1 MTAPGPL
8 QRLWRAVLP
17 APLVSALLFV
27 AWTMLAQSAS
37 PGNLILAAAFA
48 LAVPWFSERFRPE
61 RPRLKAWGTIL
72 RLGLV
77 VLRDIVVS
85 NIDVA
90 RRVLGPEP
98 AIRSRFVWVPLA
110 IRDPHGI
117 VALAGI
123 ITMTPGTLSSE
134 LTEDRRFLLVH
145 ALHCPDDAAEAALVA
160 DIKARYEAPLMEI
173 FE

>member
-1 MTAPGPL
+1 MG
-8 QRLWRAVLP
+8 RLMHALLP
-17 APLVSALLFV
+17 APLITALLFG
-27 AWTMLAQSAS
+27 AWLMLAQSAS
-37 PGNLILAAAFA
+37 VGNLILAAVFA
-48 LAVPWFSERFRPE
+48 LVIPWFSERFRPE
-61 RPRLKAWGTIL
+61 RPRLKAWGTVV

-77 VLRDIVVS
+77 VLRDIVMS

-90 RRVLGPEP
+90 RRVLGPDH
-98 AIRSRFVWVPLA
+98 AIQSRFVWVPLA

-145 ALHCPDDAAEAALVA
+145 ALHCPDEAAEIALVA
-160 DIKARYEAPLMEI
+160 DIKARYEAPLREI